1 MLALSYVRLME
12 LGSMKFNPYA
22 VLLTTGVLMLAVVVA
37 AQTGPAVSLIK
48 ARVARANVATSVVD
62 APSSDEARHPD
73 THLAS
78 VDRAAGRRPTSEN

>member
-1 MLALSYVRLME
+1 
-12 LGSMKFNPYA
+12 MKFNPYA
-22 VLLTTGVLMLAVVVA
+22 VLLTTGVLMLAVVLA

-48 ARVARANVATSVVD
+48 AKVAGANAPTSVVD

-78 VDRAAGRRPTSEN
+78 VSRAASRRPSEN